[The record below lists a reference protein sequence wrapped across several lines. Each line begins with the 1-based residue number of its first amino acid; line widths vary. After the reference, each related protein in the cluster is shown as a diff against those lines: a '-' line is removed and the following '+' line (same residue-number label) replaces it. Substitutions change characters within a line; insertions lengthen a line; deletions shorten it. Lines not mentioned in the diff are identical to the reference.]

1 MSDSEQEVESKL
13 KGILE
18 FTVAYRARAQ
28 VNREEMAVNN
38 RTLKELAAP
47 PLDQQPLCIQY
58 LPWRLHLSLSLE

>member
-18 FTVAYRARAQ
+18 FTAAHRARAQ

-38 RTLKELAAP
+38 MTLKELAARL
-47 PLDQQPLCIQY
+47 LDQ
-58 LPWRLHLSLSLE
+58 